1 MTVGVISVEDE
12 EMTMEEAGL
21 DGTVK
26 QNGKSGT
33 ENGSKMNTVAS

>member
-1 MTVGVISVEDE
+1 MTVGVISEEDE
-12 EMTMEEAGL
+12 EMTMEEVGH

-26 QNGKSGT
+26 QNGRNGT